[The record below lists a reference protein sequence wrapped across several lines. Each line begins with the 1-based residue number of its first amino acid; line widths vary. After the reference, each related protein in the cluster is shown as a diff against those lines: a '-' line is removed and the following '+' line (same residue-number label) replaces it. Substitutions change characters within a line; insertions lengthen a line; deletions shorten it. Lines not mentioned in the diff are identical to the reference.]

1 MAWSKN
7 NIEVKIHRIRPKPD
21 DNERFFEWT
30 VLAQVVIENS
40 EILRWRVE
48 NIIENIDKQDST
60 YLPDDCYV
68 ITNHKYWALAFWFFI
83 WLTSW
88 LIMSEAGIDSWNR
101 NYNLNILTFTIW
113 LILPTIFYLAAQ
125 NENSYVWR
133 IWKSFWDS
141 LLETW
146 EKNKIWKYIIKYNQI
161 IYNKLFGIK

>member
-68 ITNHKYWALAFWFFI
+68 IT
-83 WLTSW
+83 
-88 LIMSEAGIDSWNR
+88 D
-101 NYNLNILTFTIW
+101 
-113 LILPTIFYLAAQ
+113 
-125 NENSYVWR
+125 WR
-133 IWKSFWDS
+133 EYFELSWDS
-141 LLETW
+141 STNRAEIFRSSEEIRQCLEEILLL
-146 EKNKIWKYIIKYNQI
+146 NN
-161 IYNKLFGIK
+161 